1 MSIIWPCFCIILQRI
16 KWNECKKKLSCP
28 CPPPTC
34 LPLATLTSCLLYE
47 GAAPHEQLSRWLFK
61 NSAAGPWN
69 LVLYAEIFITVLSWK
84 RRCSISQLWTPSL
97 QAKRLLQSNYGGTV
111 DCLCR
116 SSPWKTHTNI
126 ERKHFIKF
134 SGLDNPKPTYVPGF
148 FQTNQS
154 IINEQMDTTY
164 CLVLQEI
171 YSTQIMFMLEM
182 RLVLECLATTEK
194 QKPVVT

>member
-1 MSIIWPCFCIILQRI
+1 VSIIWPCFCIILQCI

-34 LPLATLTSCLLYE
+34 LPLATLT
-47 GAAPHEQLSRWLFK
+47 
-61 NSAAGPWN
+61 
-69 LVLYAEIFITVLSWK
+69 IFCCMRVWK
-84 RRCSISQLWTPSL
+84 RRSSISQLWTPSL
-97 QAKRLLQSNYGGTV
+97 RAKRLLQSNYGGTV
-111 DCLCR
+111 DRLCR
-116 SSPWKTHTNI
+116 SSPWKTHTNN

-164 CLVLQEI
+164 CLVLQQI

-194 QKPVVT
+194 QKPVGTKNTL